1 MEQIM
6 SDSKLRANYFENV
19 NKEISDYKKMTS
31 AEF

>member
-1 MEQIM
+1 MC
-6 SDSKLRANYFENV
+6 DSKLRANYFENV